1 MGSASHPSDMPVEP
15 IVIENATAILP
26 DRLLPDARVVLR
38 AGWIAEVGHTRKRA
52 PRDAQV
58 IDARGGYVAP
68 GFIDVHVHG
77 GGGADFMDGTPDAVR
92 TACAIHA
99 RHGTT
104 TIFPTTTTGSP
115 QEIHAMIAACRQVR
129 DEASPAGARIAGIHL
144 YGPFFAPDKVGCH
157 SVAGRRDPTPAEFSR
172 YFATG
177 LIRIATC
184 AAELPGAAAF
194 FRKAQREGC
203 FITCG
208 HSNASWAE
216 MDRAYRAGMR
226 HVDHFWCAMS
236 SVPSL
241 RARLGT
247 PMQGSMEQYVLMNDG
262 MSTEVIADGQHLS
275 PELLQF
281 AYRMLGP
288 GRLLLVTDA
297 SRAVDLAPGRY
308 KFGHAVTGTDFD
320 HDGKVGRAPQG
331 GLASSS
337 MGMDHMVRTMVAA
350 TKAPLCDVV
359 RMASLTPA
367 ERTGLASETG
377 SLAVGKRADV
387 LVLSPRL
394 QVTQVFI
401 GGVRVRG
408 AALPEAGRRR
418 AR

>member
-1 MGSASHPSDMPVEP
+1 MPAETV
-15 IVIENATAILP
+15 VVENATAILP
-26 DRLLPDARVVLR
+26 DRLLPEARVVLR
-38 AGWIAEVGHTRKRA
+38 AGRIAEVGRVGGRV
-52 PRDAQV
+52 PRDARV
-58 IDARGGYVAP
+58 IDATGGFVSP
-68 GFIDVHVHG
+68 GFVDVHVHG
-77 GGGADFMDGTPDAVR
+77 GGGADFMDGTPAAAR
-92 TACAIHA
+92 TVCATHA

-115 QEIHAMIAACRQVR
+115 REIDDMIAACREVR
-129 DEASPAGARIAGIHL
+129 DDAAPRGGARIAGIHL

-157 SVAGRRDPTPAEFSR
+157 SAEGRRDPTPAEFSR

-177 LIRIATC
+177 PIRIATC

-194 FRKAQREGC
+194 FRKARREGC
-203 FITCG
+203 LVTCG
-208 HSNASWAE
+208 HSNASWME
-216 MDRAYRAGMR
+216 MDRAFRAGMR

-236 SVPSL
+236 SVPSI

-247 PMQGSMEQYVLMNDG
+247 PMQGSMEQYVLMHDG

-288 GRLLLVTDA
+288 RRLLLVTDA

-308 KFGHAVTGTDFD
+308 RFGHAVTGTDLD

-337 MGMDHMVRTMVAA
+337 VGMDHMVRTMHRA
-350 TKAPLCDVV
+350 TKAPLWDIV

-367 ERTGLASETG
+367 ERTGIAHETG
-377 SLAVGKRADV
+377 SLTVRKRADV
-387 LVLSPRL
+387 LVLSARL
-394 QVTQVFI
+394 KVQHVFV
-401 GGVRVRG
+401 GGVAQSV
-408 AALPEAGRRR
+408 
-418 AR
+418 

>member
-1 MGSASHPSDMPVEP
+1 VRD
-15 IVIENATAILP
+15 ATAP
-26 DRLLPDARVVLR
+26 
-38 AGWIAEVGHTRKRA
+38 
-52 PRDAQV
+52 
-58 IDARGGYVAP
+58 
-68 GFIDVHVHG
+68 HG
-77 GGGADFMDGTPDAVR
+77 
-92 TACAIHA
+92 
-99 RHGTT
+99 
-104 TIFPTTTTGSP
+104 
-115 QEIHAMIAACRQVR
+115 
-129 DEASPAGARIAGIHL
+129 GARIAGIHL

-157 SVAGRRDPTPAEFSR
+157 SAGGRRDPTPAEFSR

-194 FRKAQREGC
+194 FRRARRNGC

-208 HSNASWAE
+208 HSNASWME

-236 SVPSL
+236 SVPSI
-241 RARLGT
+241 RTRLGT
-247 PMQGSMEQYVLMNDG
+247 PMQGSMEQYVLMHDG

-281 AYRMLGP
+281 ACRMLGP
-288 GRLLLVTDA
+288 RRLLLVTDA

-337 MGMDHMVRTMVAA
+337 VGMDHMVRTMQRA
-350 TKAPLCDVV
+350 TKAPLWDIV

-367 ERTGLASETG
+367 ERTGIAPETG
-377 SLAVGKRADV
+377 SLTVGKRADV

-394 QVTQVFI
+394 RVQHVFV
-401 GGVRVRG
+401 GGV
-408 AALPEAGRRR
+408 AQSI
-418 AR
+418 